1 MPEWQQIIWF
11 LAAAS
16 MILGAFAAIAQSN
29 IKRLMAYSSIG
40 HMGYALIGVAAGTQE
55 GVASVILYLTIY
67 MIMSAGAF
75 SFILMMRRGGIAVNN
90 IEDLAGLSKNSPMT
104 AYAMAI
110 IMFSM
115 AGIPP
120 LAGFFGKFAI
130 FDAAISSGMI
140 TLAVI
145 GVLTS
150 VVAAYYYIRVIKV
163 MFFDEAVDPFDNQIA
178 FTKRIVLLMSVLF
191 LVLFILAPQA
201 LVKTSMSAASSLF

>member
-1 MPEWQQIIWF
+1 
-11 LAAAS
+11 
-16 MILGAFAAIAQSN
+16 
-29 IKRLMAYSSIG
+29 
-40 HMGYALIGVAAGTQE
+40 
-55 GVASVILYLTIY
+55 
-67 MIMSAGAF
+67 
-75 SFILMMRRGGIAVNN
+75 
-90 IEDLAGLSKNSPMT
+90 
-104 AYAMAI
+104 
-110 IMFSM
+110 M